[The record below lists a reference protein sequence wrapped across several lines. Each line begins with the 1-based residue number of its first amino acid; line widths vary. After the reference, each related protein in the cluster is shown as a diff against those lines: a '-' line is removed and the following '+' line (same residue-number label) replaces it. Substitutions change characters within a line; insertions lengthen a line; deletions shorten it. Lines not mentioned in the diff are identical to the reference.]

1 MSVFGVA
8 YWLMGK
14 IGQPTAEFLDNRAQ
28 NMLDLMNTKKNLT
41 IAKLEKDI
49 ETEKKVE
56 GVLSCRDEVFDIIR
70 DEAEMQREELYRS
83 RLDDVRTEVKRRLD
97 YQLQL
102 EGLEKTF
109 QQRHLVSWLEDS
121 VRESV
126 TTKPDDS
133 IPQCISSLKKMA
145 ATSS

>member
-1 MSVFGVA
+1 
-8 YWLMGK
+8 
-14 IGQPTAEFLDNRAQ
+14 
-28 NMLDLMNTKKNLT
+28 
-41 IAKLEKDI
+41 
-49 ETEKKVE
+49 
-56 GVLSCRDEVFDIIR
+56 
-70 DEAEMQREELYRS
+70 MQREELYRS

-126 TTKPDDS
+126 TTKPVRHVAYS
-133 IPQCISSLKKMA
+133 KSVICFCCHGILISHSNNFLQL
-145 ATSS
+145 